1 MIKYFLYLIFLFTS
15 YQLFTSCA
23 NVTQPTGG
31 PRDTI
36 APIRLVT
43 IPENK
48 SINYKGKSII
58 MEYDER
64 IKVAKIKD
72 QLIITPL
79 IESDYEYTVN
89 KNTIKLTFE
98 EPFQDSITYTLNFRE
113 SIQDITESNPTTDNK
128 FTFST
133 GSFIDSMSIEGY
145 VKELLTY
152 DTLQNIVVGLY
163 RAEDTITIFN
173 GSPYYFTE
181 LDEDGKY
188 LIENIKNGSYMLY
201 AFLDEN
207 KNLSL
212 ETNKEAY
219 GFVKDTILLDSG
231 LVKKNIDLIRLDL
244 TEFKLMTVLP
254 SGKYFNANFNKYI
267 IDYNITPINTK
278 HQIYTNLTKE
288 NRSIRFYNNF
298 TDIDSLQVSFTA
310 IDSIESEII
319 DTVFV
324 KFSESKRKTEEFDI
338 TIYPEKNT
346 SIETLLE
353 YTIEFNKPIL
363 TVNSDS
369 IFIQFDTTKIVYIHD
384 SIFEWNN
391 QKDQLSFEI
400 KIDKSKADTILS
412 RRTKLNQLK
421 KDSLQAVEKE
431 IQVKKQISKKKKDNL
446 PKINSGLQLYFGH
459 GSFFSVDQDTS
470 SSIGYNYK
478 FIIPEDNG
486 IQEINIQTQYEN
498 FTIQLLK
505 ENFEIE
511 KEIINQ
517 KSILIKNIKPG
528 QYKIRVL
535 IDANNDGKWSPGNM
549 LKQIE
554 PEPVYIYPDALIIR
568 ADWQTSL
575 DLTF

>member
-391 QKDQLSFEI
+391 QRDQLSFEI

-554 PEPVYIYPDALIIR
+554 PEPVYIYPELLIIR

>member
-369 IFIQFDTTKIVYIHD
+369 IFIRFDTTKIVDIHD
-384 SIFEWNN
+384 SIFEWNK
-391 QKDQLSFEI
+391 QRDLLSFQI

-412 RRTKLNQLK
+412 RKTKLNQLK
-421 KDSLQAVEKE
+421 KDSVKAVEKE

>member
-338 TIYPEKNT
+338 TIYPENNT

-391 QKDQLSFEI
+391 QRDQLSFEI

>member
-43 IPENK
+43 IPEDK

-391 QKDQLSFEI
+391 QRDQLSFEI